1 MKEQTFSLSTTQ
13 GQERVWVKRYANG
26 SRRWRMRLLNLVV
39 GWMQLPALRA
49 PLGGGPEHSC
59 AVELRR
65 LSELAA
71 LGVRVP
77 RVIASSQRELLL
89 SDLGTT
95 LALQLRQADHAV
107 ALRLYQSAIAAI
119 ANAHAAGTYLGQP
132 QARNIVVD
140 AQQRIGF
147 IDFEED
153 PAEVMT
159 LAQAQC
165 RDWLLFA
172 SGTLRHLPFADRR
185 ISDALQS
192 GLSQADPAV
201 REALAASLHRLQP
214 VRQISALMGRRAR
227 GMAAAIDALRLAL
240 GGTASDSASDS
251 ARAESELMKGSG

>member
-1 MKEQTFSLSTTQ
+1 MKDQTSSMSTTQ
-13 GQERVWVKRYANG
+13 GQERVWVKRYSSG
-26 SRRWRMRLLNLVV
+26 SRRWRMHLLNWVV

-49 PLGGGPEHSC
+49 PLGGGAEHSC

-77 RVIASSQRELLL
+77 RVIASSKRELLL

-95 LALQLRQADHAV
+95 LALQLRQADQISAAH
-107 ALRLYQSAIAAI
+107 LYLSAIAAI
-119 ANAHAAGTYLGQP
+119 ARAHAAGTYLGQP

-159 LAQAQC
+159 LAEAQC

-172 SGTLRHLPFADRR
+172 SGTLRHLPFADER
-185 ISDALQS
+185 ISDGLRS

-201 REALAASLHRLQP
+201 RAALAASLQRLQP
-214 VRQISALMGRRAR
+214 VRQISARLGRRAR
-227 GMAAAIDALRLAL
+227 GMAAAIDALRSAL
-240 GGTASDSASDS
+240 GSGASDPESDS
-251 ARAESELMKGSG
+251 AESELMKGPG